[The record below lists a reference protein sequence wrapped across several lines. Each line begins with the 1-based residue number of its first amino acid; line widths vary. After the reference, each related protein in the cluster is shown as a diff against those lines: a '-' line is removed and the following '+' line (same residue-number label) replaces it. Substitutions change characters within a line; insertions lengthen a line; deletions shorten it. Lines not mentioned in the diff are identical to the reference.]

1 MKDHETGRIR
11 FFLRAF
17 FGYNEPQRAAYM
29 RNFFLAAL
37 ILAVFLS
44 GRISYAQDYIVGQ
57 DDVLKIT
64 VYDHADL
71 TTTVR
76 VSGDGLI
83 NFPLIGS
90 VQVAGLTTLQIGQKI
105 STLLADGY
113 VVSPHV
119 SVFVE
124 EYKSKKA
131 TILGQVDKPGI
142 YVLSGDTTFLQLL
155 SQAGGLT
162 PDAGDR
168 AVVNRKSSV
177 PGRGDSVITID
188 LKGLVSAGNTSLD
201 VAVEDGD
208 NIYIP
213 KAGVFFITGEV
224 KKPDAYKFAEGTTVI
239 KAITT
244 AGGLTDKAAA
254 GRIRIIRKI
263 GGKEEV
269 IENAGMDTPVII
281 NDIIVVP
288 ESYF

>member
-1 MKDHETGRIR
+1 MKK
-11 FFLRAF
+11 
-17 FGYNEPQRAAYM
+17 Y
-29 RNFFLAAL
+29 FLAAF
-37 ILAVFLS
+37 ILAVFFANRVS
-44 GRISYAQDYIVGQ
+44 FAQDYIVGQ
-57 DDVLKIT
+57 DDILKIT

-71 TTTVR
+71 TTDAR

-83 NFPLIGS
+83 SFPLIGS
-90 VQVAGLTTLQIGQKI
+90 VKVAGLTTLQIARKI
-105 STLLADGY
+105 TALLADGY
-113 VVSPHV
+113 IVNPHV

-131 TILGQVDKPGI
+131 TILGQVEKPGI

-162 PDAGDR
+162 PDAADR
-168 AVVNRKSSV
+168 AVLNRKSPV
-177 PGRGDSVITID
+177 PGRTDNVVTID
-188 LKGLVSAGNTSLD
+188 LQRLVAGGDTSLD

-224 KKPDAYKFAEGTTVI
+224 KKPDAYKYEEGTTVI

-254 GRIRIIRKI
+254 GRIRIIRKV
-263 GGKEEV
+263 GGKEQV
-269 IENAGMDTPVII
+269 IEKAGMDAPVLI
-281 NDIIVVP
+281 NDIIVIP

>member
-1 MKDHETGRIR
+1 MA
-11 FFLRAF
+11 AF
-17 FGYNEPQRAAYM
+17 
-29 RNFFLAAL
+29 
-37 ILAVFLS
+37 ILAVFLTNRVS
-44 GRISYAQDYIVGQ
+44 FAQDYIVGQ
-57 DDVLKIT
+57 DDILRIT

-71 TTTVR
+71 TTTAR

-83 NFPLIGS
+83 GFPLIGS
-90 VQVAGLTTLQIGQKI
+90 VKVAGLTTQQIARKI
-105 STLLADGY
+105 TALLADGY
-113 VVSPHV
+113 IVNPHV
-119 SVFVE
+119 SAFVA

-131 TILGQVDKPGI
+131 TILGQVLRPGI

-155 SQAGGLT
+155 SQAGGLA

-168 AVVNRKSSV
+168 AILNRKSSV
-177 PGRGDSVITID
+177 AGRADSIITVDLQRLVAGGD
-188 LKGLVSAGNTSLD
+188 TSLD

-224 KKPDAYKFAEGTTVI
+224 KKPDAYKYEEGTTVI
-239 KAITT
+239 TAITT

-254 GRIRIIRKI
+254 GRIRIIRRV
-263 GGKEEV
+263 GGKERI
-269 IENAGMDTPVII
+269 IEKAGMDAPVKI